1 MANNKQKT
9 YWPHMI
15 LGFLA
20 LGITLSYW
28 TVKSAGSMPVQESNN
43 FMLKYQVADMNI
55 NEIIER
61 KMAFDK
67 HYIIN
72 IKDVETMEMKDNIHS
87 KRKDIADPVKLV
99 EGLNAFNYN
108 VVSKD
113 GTIIKDANVTF
124 LLTQPHSVKEDQLIE
139 NIPFVN
145 GKFHVSDI
153 NISKAGR
160 YTLQLRAKVG
170 ETIGYSE
177 TPAYLKPE

>member
-1 MANNKQKT
+1 MANNKEKT

-15 LGFLA
+15 LGFLV

-28 TVKSAGSMPVQESNN
+28 TVKSASSMPVQESNN

-67 HYIIN
+67 HYSIN

-87 KRKDIADPVKLV
+87 KRKEVDHVKLV
-99 EGLNAFNYN
+99 QGLNAFNYN
-108 VVSKD
+108 IVAKD
-113 GTIIKDANVTF
+113 GTVIKDANVTF
-124 LLTQPHSVKEDQLIE
+124 LLTQPHSVKEDKLVE
-139 NIPFVN
+139 NIPFVD
-145 GKFHVSDI
+145 GKFQVSDI
-153 NISKAGR
+153 NITKPGR

-177 TPAYLKPE
+177 TAAYLKP

>member
-1 MANNKQKT
+1 MAKNKEKT

-15 LGFLA
+15 LGFLI

-28 TVKSAGSMPVQESNN
+28 AVKSASSMPVQASNN

-55 NEIIER
+55 NEIMEKQI
-61 KMAFDK
+61 AFDK
-67 HYIIN
+67 HYTIK

-87 KRKDIADPVKLV
+87 NRKDVDNVKLV
-99 EGLNAFNYN
+99 QGLNTFNYTIEA
-108 VVSKD
+108 KD
-113 GTIIKDANVTF
+113 GTVIKDANVTF
-124 LLTQPHSVKEDQLIE
+124 LLTQPHSVKEDKLVE
-139 NIPFVN
+139 NILFVD

-153 NISKAGR
+153 NITKPGR

-177 TPAYLKPE
+177 TAAYLKP